1 LVLALNWFRKK
12 PQPGCQVLSISTD
25 RPTLAIT
32 LPDGTTA
39 NWQYDVVTLKLKIQQ
54 IQESSGRS
62 APNQEDL
69 EHFRDCLI
77 LLGMP
82 ACNVDVA
89 LRVWSLV
96 LVQFQQV
103 ALSIAK
109 QVEQC
114 R

>member
-1 LVLALNWFRKK
+1 MFWKRTKSK
-12 PQPGCQVLSISTD
+12 PEKPVNQVLSISTD
-25 RPTLAIT
+25 RPTLEVT
-32 LPDGTTA
+32 MPDGTTHR
-39 NWQYDVVTLKLKIQQ
+39 WQYDVVVLKLKIQQ

-62 APNQEDL
+62 IPVQEDL
-69 EHFRDCLI
+69 EQFRDCLI

-82 ACNVDVA
+82 DCNVDVA

-103 ALSIAK
+103 ALSIAR
-109 QVEQC
+109 QIEQC